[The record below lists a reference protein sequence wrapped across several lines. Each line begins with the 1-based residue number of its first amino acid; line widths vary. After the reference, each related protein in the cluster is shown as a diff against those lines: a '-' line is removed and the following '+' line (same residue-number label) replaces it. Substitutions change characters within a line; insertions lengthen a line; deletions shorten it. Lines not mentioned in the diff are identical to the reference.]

1 MRLIRFIKAWT
12 LPLAM
17 LTGVLI
23 YLAFAHIDFLA
34 PTKPIV
40 KSIDEYLTPMLIF
53 MQLLI
58 TFCKVNPKELR
69 IRRWHIWLL
78 TIQLISSSL
87 VYIAL
92 APFNTL
98 VAQGALICFIC
109 PTATA
114 AAVIT
119 GKLGGNAESLIS
131 YTMLINIVVAIYV
144 PTVFPIINPQEGL
157 SFLSAFLIILSKVF
171 PLLIFP
177 FIVAQILRYA
187 LPAVHRWTKEH
198 SSMAFYI
205 WAVALAMV
213 MGKTAKSIVDHLQ
226 HGAGE
231 GMMILYLSIISLL
244 ACAMQFILGK
254 YIGTQYND
262 RISGGQALGQKNTV
276 LAIWMA
282 YTYLNPVT
290 SVTPGAYVFWQNIFN
305 SWQLY
310 RVSKGKSI

>member
-78 TIQLISSSL
+78 AIQLISSSL

-187 LPAVHRWTKEH
+187 LPAVHRWSKEH

-231 GMMILYLSIISLL
+231 GMMILYLSIVSLL

>member
-78 TIQLISSSL
+78 AIQLISSSL

-244 ACAMQFILGK
+244 ACTIQFILGK

>member
-231 GMMILYLSIISLL
+231 GMMILYLSIVSLL

>member
-1 MRLIRFIKAWT
+1 MQIIKFIKTWT

-17 LTGVLI
+17 LAGILI
-23 YLAFAHIDFLA
+23 YLAFAHFDFLA

-40 KSIDEYLTPMLIF
+40 RTIDEYLTPSLIF
-53 MQLLI
+53 LQLFI

-69 IRRWHIWLL
+69 VRHWHFWLL
-78 TIQLISSSL
+78 AIQFVCSSL
-87 VYIAL
+87 TYVIL
-92 APFNTL
+92 APFSQIL
-98 VAQGALICFIC
+98 AQGALICLIC

-119 GKLGGNAESLIS
+119 GKLGGNSESLIT
-131 YTMLINIVVAIYV
+131 YTMLVNIVVAIYV

-157 SFLSAFLIILSKVF
+157 SFINAFFVILSKVF
-171 PLLIFP
+171 PLLICP
-177 FIVAQILRYA
+177 FLLAQLMRCMAPVI
-187 LPAVHRWTKEH
+187 HKWTKEH
-198 SSMAFYI
+198 SSIAFYL
-205 WAVALAMV
+205 WAIALAMV

-226 HGAGE
+226 NDTE
-231 GMMILYLSIISLL
+231 DGMMILYLCLISLL
-244 ACAMQFILGK
+244 VCAFQFALGK

-262 RISGGQALGQKNTV
+262 RISGGQALGQKNTI

-282 YTYLNPVT
+282 YTYLTPVT

-310 RVSKGKSI
+310 RISKGKSI

>member
-78 TIQLISSSL
+78 AIQLISSSL

-231 GMMILYLSIISLL
+231 GMMILYLSIVSLL

>member
-78 TIQLISSSL
+78 AIQLISSSL